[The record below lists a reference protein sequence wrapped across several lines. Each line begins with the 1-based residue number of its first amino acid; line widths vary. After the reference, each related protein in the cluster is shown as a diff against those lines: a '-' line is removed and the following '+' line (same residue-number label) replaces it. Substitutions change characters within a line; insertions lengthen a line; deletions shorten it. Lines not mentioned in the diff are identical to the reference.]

1 MLAIHGTTAEYQP
14 LHLWLVIND
23 TISMSLNSDANKT
36 HLRQRFALM
45 TFGFQPMTS
54 ILVFQIIKWNFVGS
68 HQ

>member
-14 LHLWLVIND
+14 LQLWLVIND

-36 HLRQRFALM
+36 HLCPRFALM
-45 TFGFQPMTS
+45 TFGFFYFGVPNLLS
-54 ILVFQIIKWNFVGS
+54 GAFVGS